1 MTAAWCCRHEALAPE
16 YRAPT
21 GHQRALPVADAVLS
35 AALRHRPE
43 DQLCRSGC
51 GHSAVH
57 RHLRLRRPAAA
68 GADQPGQL
76 HLPQRRRT
84 VSGGLSGL
92 AEDCLLQHAA
102 LPADRLSD
110 GLRHCPCAQGS
121 ADGSAAADHDADL
134 DRHPDSRLRLDGH
147 PQQQRHP
154 QRTVAGPRPDRRAVA
169 DTQYRRCGI
178 HRRGLL
184 LPAVHDPAAL
194 RQPGEARPEPAR
206 GCVRPRRAQPL
217 QLLED
222 HRAAV
227 EERHHR
233 RLHAGVHSG
242 GRRVRHP
249 RAARR
254 SGDADDRQGALAG
267 ILQQP

>member
-16 YRAPT
+16 HRPPT
-21 GHQRALPVADAVLS
+21 GHRRALPVADAVLP
-35 AALRHRPE
+35 AALCHRAE

-57 RHLRLRRPAAA
+57 RHLRLCRPAAA
-68 GADQPGQL
+68 GADQPRQL
-76 HLPQRRRT
+76 HLPQRRRA
-84 VSGGLSGL
+84 VSGGLPGL
-92 AEDCLLQHAA
+92 AADRLLQHAA

-110 GLRHCPCAQGS
+110 GLCHCSRAKGP
-121 ADGSAAADHDADL
+121 ADGPAAADHDADL
-134 DRHPDSRLRLDGH
+134 DRHPDSRLCLDGH
-147 PQQQRHP
+147 PQQQRLT
-154 QRTVAGPRPDRRAVA
+154 QRTVAGARPDRCAAA
-169 DTQYRRCGI
+169 DSQHRYGRV
-178 HRRGLL
+178 HRRGLF

-206 GCVRPRRAQPL
+206 GSFRPRRAQPH

-222 HRAAV
+222 HRTAV

-242 GRRVRHP
+242 G
-249 RAARR
+249 
-254 SGDADDRQGALAG
+254 G
-267 ILQQP
+267 